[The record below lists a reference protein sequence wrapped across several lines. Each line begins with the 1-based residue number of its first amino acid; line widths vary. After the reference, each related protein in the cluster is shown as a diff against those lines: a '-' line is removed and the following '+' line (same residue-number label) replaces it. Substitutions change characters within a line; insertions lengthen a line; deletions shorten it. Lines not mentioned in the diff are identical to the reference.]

1 MECIEYWKPKSQA
14 AAAELAADTY
24 HLAVAIPLA
33 RL

>member
-14 AAAELAADTY
+14 AAAESATDSYSSGRCNAAG
-24 HLAVAIPLA
+24 